1 MSQIT
6 GLQRFVEEM
15 DAGTV
20 TLTGATETSLNRLQ
34 LSEREKAIILSGQES
49 LIRSVAEGRDS
60 IDDVKLQFS
69 PELMDRLNGEVFQ
82 Y

>member
-15 DAGTV
+15 DAGKV
-20 TLTGATETSLNRLQ
+20 SLTGATETSLRRLQ
-34 LSEREKAIILSGQES
+34 LSEREKSIILSGQES
-49 LIRSVAEGRDS
+49 LIRSVAEGRDC
-60 IDDVKLQFS
+60 IDEVKLQFS

-82 Y
+82 F